1 MLSEQDLVLICTKP
15 LIFFVLVSVKADS
28 IYADLKW
35 TSVEGVHKNIDKVK
49 HIILQLDTNQYL
61 SKLKCFYFAELL
73 KNF

>member
-15 LIFFVLVSVKADS
+15 LILFVLVSVKADS

-35 TSVEGVHKNIDKVK
+35 MSVEGVHKNIDKVK
-49 HIILQLDTNQYL
+49 HILQLDTNQYL